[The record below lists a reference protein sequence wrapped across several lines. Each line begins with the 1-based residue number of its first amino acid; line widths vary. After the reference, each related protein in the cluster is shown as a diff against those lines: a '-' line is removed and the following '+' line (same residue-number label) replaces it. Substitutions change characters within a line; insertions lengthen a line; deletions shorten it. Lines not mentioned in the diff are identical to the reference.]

1 MKDIKKLGSI
11 TSFRIIFNWYVAKKP
26 CAEMWLLKQSFQI
39 IHRASFSQGN
49 LTYHTFLW
57 VKLQKIKI
65 PFYRVVGTMYPL
77 LSRLIYWL
85 PDYVVDQ
92 NLHVSSL
99 WLCHMVWHACHIY
112 RDCAPPVIWF
122 RPGEDCD
129 LQVALRQ
136 QGHSHGDH
144 WSTFIFTGKFIP
156 ALHHIILNP
165 SKCI

>member
-1 MKDIKKLGSI
+1 MLFNHNTWGLAVIEWYTFFFILNNAIEPDFNYHAPRVRNITFIGAILGYIKEIKNLGSI

-39 IHRASFSQGN
+39 IHRASFWEGN

-99 WLCHMVWHACHIY
+99 WLCHMV
-112 RDCAPPVIWF
+112 
-122 RPGEDCD
+122 
-129 LQVALRQ
+129 
-136 QGHSHGDH
+136 
-144 WSTFIFTGKFIP
+144 
-156 ALHHIILNP
+156 
-165 SKCI
+165 